1 MNIAII
7 GSGYVGLVTG
17 SCLAYMGN
25 KVTCL
30 DVDKDKIE
38 KLNNGVV
45 PVFEPGLKKNISH
58 SVKNSCLT
66 FSTNISETIK
76 NADIIFI
83 TVGTPIGDD
92 GSSDLSYIYSA
103 SKSIGKY
110 INSYKI
116 IITKSTIPVGTTFDI
131 KNKIEEDIKLR
142 NVDIKFDICN
152 NPEFLKQGK
161 AVSDFMSPDRI
172 IVGIENDKIKPVL
185 EKIYKPFSINCKKL
199 IFMDIPSSELTKYAA
214 NAMLATKIS
223 FINEMSNIAEKVG
236 ADINQVRSGIGS
248 DSRIGY
254 DFIYPSVGYGGSCFP
269 KDVRSVINFAKKKGY
284 AANILE
290 SVDLVNNNQ
299 KKYFFDKL
307 FNRFKT
313 SEDDFKNKKFGIW
326 GLSFKPGTDDMRESA
341 SIYFVENII
350 RLGGLVSVYD
360 PKAMNNAK
368 FKYFQNLKNIT
379 YCNDKMDVADG
390 SSALILLSE
399 WPEFRALDFKKLIIK
414 LKSPVLFDGKNQFDK
429 YDMKANGIEYHQIGV
444 KAL

>member
-1 MNIAII
+1 MNITVI
-7 GSGYVGLVTG
+7 GTGYVGLVTG

-25 KVTCL
+25 NVTC
-30 DVDKDKIE
+30 VDMNKDKI
-38 KLNNGVV
+38 KGLNQGVV
-45 PVFEPGLKKNISH
+45 PIFEPGLEKIIKDSFKN
-58 SVKNSCLT
+58 KCLK
-66 FSTNISETIK
+66 FSFNIEESIE

-83 TVGTPIGDD
+83 AVGTPMEDD
-92 GSSDLSYIYSA
+92 GSSNLSYIFSA
-103 SKSIGKY
+103 SHSIGKY
-110 INSYKI
+110 INDYKI
-116 IITKSTIPVGTTFDI
+116 IITKSTVPVGTTFDI

-172 IVGIENDKIKPVL
+172 IVGIENDKIKPVI

-236 ADINQVRSGIGS
+236 ADINQVRYGIGS

-269 KDVRSVINFAKKKGY
+269 KDVRSIIHFAKEKGY
-284 AANILE
+284 AADILDA
-290 SVDLVNNNQ
+290 VDNVNNNQ

-307 FNRFKT
+307 FDRFKT

-350 RLGGLVSVYD
+350 KLGGLVSVYD
-360 PKAMNNAK
+360 PKAMNNAREN
-368 FKYFQNLKNIT
+368 YFQNLKNIT

-390 SSALILLSE
+390 SCALILLTE
-399 WPEFRALDFKKLIIK
+399 WPEFRALDFKKLISK
-414 LKSPVLFDGKNQFDK
+414 LKSPILFDGKNQFDK
-429 YDMKANGIEYHQIGV
+429 NDMVSNGIEYHQIGV
-444 KAL
+444 KVL